1 MVEQTVVR
9 VLLVEDDLG
18 FATLL
23 DEWLADMDRRQASF
37 PASHLI
43 LTTVTRLSDALREL
57 ESDAFDILLIDLN
70 LPDSVGL
77 ETFERIRHHAIS
89 YPVIVLSGLD
99 DESLAVQAVR
109 GGAQDYLVKNTIDGN
124 LLFRSIRYALERH
137 AMNLAL
143 ERVREDERRQRE
155 QGSLERLSE
164 RNLSRVAAQM
174 LGIQELKRDYQE
186 RFSSLVS
193 RFGTVLDRQIQM
205 RTHKVVYNISD
216 EVKQI
221 AAELGFLRCGPRDV
235 VDIYLSTLEQREQP
249 VNPVKN
255 EAIHEECRYLAF
267 ELMGHLV
274 SFYRPYAMGGDG

>member
-1 MVEQTVVR
+1 MVEQTIR

-18 FATLL
+18 FASLL
-23 DEWLADMDRRQASF
+23 DEWLADLERQHSSF
-37 PASHLI
+37 PSARI
-43 LTTVTRLSDALREL
+43 LLSQVTLLSQALQVL
-57 ESDAFDILLIDLN
+57 ENDSFDILLIDLN

-77 ETFERIRHHAIS
+77 ETFERIRHHAMTC
-89 YPVIVLSGLD
+89 PVIVLSGLD
-99 DESLAVQAVR
+99 DESLAIQAVR
-109 GGAQDYLVKNTIDGN
+109 SGAQDYLVKNTIDGN
-124 LLFRSIRYALERH
+124 LLFRSIRYAMERH

-143 ERVREDERRQRE
+143 ERVREEERRRRE
-155 QGSLERLSE
+155 HGSLERLSE

-174 LGIQELKRDYQE
+174 LGIQELKRDYQD
-186 RFSSLVS
+186 RFLNLVL

-205 RTHKVVYNISD
+205 RTHKVVYNISE

-235 VDIYLSTLEQREQP
+235 VDLYLATLEQREQP
-249 VNPVKN
+249 ANPTKN

>member
-1 MVEQTVVR
+1 MVAQTVR

-18 FATLL
+18 FASLL
-23 DEWLADMDRRQASF
+23 NEWLADMGRQHSSF
-37 PASHLI
+37 PSARIIMSQ
-43 LTTVTRLSDALREL
+43 VTRLSQALQEL
-57 ESDAFDILLIDLN
+57 EGGSFDILLIDLN

-77 ETFERIRHHAIS
+77 ETFERIRHHAVAC
-89 YPVIVLSGLD
+89 PVIVLSGLD
-99 DESLAVQAVR
+99 DEFLAIQAVR
-109 GGAQDYLVKNTIDGN
+109 SGAQDYLVKNTIDGN

-137 AMNLAL
+137 ALNLAL
-143 ERVREDERRQRE
+143 ERVREEDRRQRE
-155 QGSLERLSE
+155 QGSLDRLSE

-174 LGIQELKRDYQE
+174 LGIQELKRDYQD
-186 RFSSLVS
+186 RFVNLVS

-205 RTHKVVYNISD
+205 RTHKVVYNISE

-235 VDIYLSTLEQREQP
+235 VDIYLATLEQREEP
-249 VNPVKN
+249 VNLVKN
-255 EAIHEECRYLAF
+255 EAIHEDCRYLAF